1 LKHLDAII
9 VTYKKRRIKN
19 LKYVSEKLAKTHEK
33 TLENHCKH
41 RQHLDKKLA
50 IYVENIYN
58 IQINTLVTYV
68 WKNR

>member
-1 LKHLDAII
+1 MYEKH
-9 VTYKKRRIKN
+9 
-19 LKYVSEKLAKTHEK
+19 AKTREE

-41 RQHLDKKLA
+41 RQHLNKTLA